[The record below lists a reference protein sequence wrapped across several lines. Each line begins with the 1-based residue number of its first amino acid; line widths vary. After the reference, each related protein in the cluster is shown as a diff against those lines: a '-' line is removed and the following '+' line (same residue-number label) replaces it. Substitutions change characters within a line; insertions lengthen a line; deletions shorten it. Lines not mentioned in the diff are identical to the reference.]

1 MDNNQ
6 RFSGSIWENEDVD
19 DEYSYNPEIEPYE
32 NKLKKYKEILESN
45 YKDIDPS
52 DEDKKKIL
60 YKIISIPREMIEA
73 DKSDFGDIQEL
84 IDEDACKELG
94 YSIDYVTEEYLEE
107 YIYFF
112 RSKHSQLADYYDYMG
127 YSYY

>member
-60 YKIISIPREMIEA
+60 YKIISIPREMI
-73 DKSDFGDIQEL
+73 
-84 IDEDACKELG
+84 
-94 YSIDYVTEEYLEE
+94 
-107 YIYFF
+107 
-112 RSKHSQLADYYDYMG
+112 
-127 YSYY
+127 